1 MRGGL
6 CIAMGKLK
14 KWKLVIP
21 IIISAVLVVVSA
33 SGYSSNPKINNSDQT
48 KNISAQPILISSF
61 KIAAPFKLISGKLLL
76 ETTNFPVY
84 LPTYLPP
91 LYQENEWLLKPGNKN
106 MFSIEID
113 RRSPGDRSGT
123 GMYAGTLSG
132 NIEDPP
138 GSPLEDQIV
147 SENTEVTTIDLPNG
161 ITGKEYI
168 MEQGA
173 GKAISW
179 KVGQWSYFV
188 AAQPDTEVS
197 SAIDSASQIIN
208 TIGIN
213 GLALSDSPGKLYF
226 FFLNHTFTTIY
237 WKVNDS
243 VWYELDWHDDPS
255 NAINILRSMEFIG
268 VGLAK

>member
-1 MRGGL
+1 MSMSK
-6 CIAMGKLK
+6 CNY
-14 KWKLVIP
+14 WKIIIP
-21 IIISAVLVVVSA
+21 IIILTVSVVIGA
-33 SGYSSNPKINNSDQT
+33 SGYL
-48 KNISAQPILISSF
+48 KNGSAQPSLYQF
-61 KIAAPFKLISGKLLL
+61 PELATPFKPISGKLLL
-76 ETTNFPVY
+76 ETSNFPVY

-91 LYQENEWLLKPGNKN
+91 LFQGDKWLLKPELNKN

-113 RRSPGDRSGT
+113 RQSPGNIIGT

-132 NIEDPP
+132 NIGDPP